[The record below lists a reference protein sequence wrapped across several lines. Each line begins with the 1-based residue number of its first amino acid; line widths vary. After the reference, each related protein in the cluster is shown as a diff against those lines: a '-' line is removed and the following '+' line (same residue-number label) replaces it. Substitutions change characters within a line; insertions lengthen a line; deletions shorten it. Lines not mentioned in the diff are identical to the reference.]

1 MSTQLRMPRTAPAQ
15 AVSSPSNPTLFQP
28 LIRTAIVGAYGIGK
42 TSLIQAFTA
51 PNGSSTLPATT
62 PTIGASVAN
71 HIFTPNSPLAN
82 QGGLEE
88 HDTAYIVRHTIW
100 DTAGQ
105 ESFKSL
111 VPMYTRNADIL
122 IIAFPATEEP
132 HVSRVAGLLASALP
146 PIRAPDI
153 IKGVLTKC
161 DLVPEETATR
171 RRLKLAQLLRQSP
184 QAQRRSFEIMT
195 FCTSALNGE
204 GAQECFESG
213 LESVAKK
220 KYAEMEKKRNSII
233 RVDQQE
239 VRGWRGR
246 FKCF

>member
-1 MSTQLRMPRTAPAQ
+1 MSTRLRMPRTAPAI
-15 AVSSPSNPTLFQP
+15 ASPSNPTLFQP

-42 TSLIQAFTA
+42 TCLIQSFTA

-82 QGGLEE
+82 HGGLEE
-88 HDTAYIVRHTIW
+88 HDTVYIVRHTIW

-105 ESFKSL
+105 ESYKSL

-122 IIAFPATEEP
+122 VVAFPATEEP
-132 HVSRVAGLLASALP
+132 HISRVAGLLASALP
-146 PIRAPDI
+146 PIRAPQI

-161 DLVPEETATR
+161 DLVPEATASR

-204 GAQECFESG
+204 GTQECFESG

-220 KYAEMEKKRNSII
+220 KYAEMENKRDSIV

-239 VRGWRGR
+239 ERGWGGR
-246 FKCF
+246 FKCC

>member
-1 MSTQLRMPRTAPAQ
+1 MHRTVPAET
-15 AVSSPSNPTLFQP
+15 SPSTTSLFQP

-42 TSLIQAFTA
+42 TSLIQSFTA
-51 PNGSSTLPATT
+51 PNGSSRLPATT

-82 QGGLEE
+82 HGGLEE

-105 ESFKSL
+105 ESYKSL

-122 IIAFPATEEP
+122 IVAFPATEEP
-132 HVSRVAGLLASALP
+132 LVSNVASLLTSALP
-146 PIRAPDI
+146 PIRAPEI

-161 DLVPEETATR
+161 DLVPQETATR
-171 RRLKLAQLLRQSP
+171 RRLKLAQILRQLP
-184 QAQRRSFEIMT
+184 QAQRMSFEIMT

-213 LESVAKK
+213 LDTLAKK
-220 KYAEMEKKRNSII
+220 KYTEMENNSII
-233 RVDQQE
+233 RIEQQE
-239 VRGWRGR
+239 ERRR
-246 FKCF
+246 LMLYKCC